1 MTSTTIANLALARL
15 GNSTITD
22 ITEDTEIARACQL
35 LYEPT
40 RKELL
45 RSHRWNFA
53 QKRATLTQLADA
65 PLFGWDHA
73 YQLPSDYMRVCEVN
87 ESEHGDVVLMLSSR
101 DCAIVGCFLC
111 RIGSRR
117 RRLLA
122 GFLLIH
128 EGLLLGRHDGHV
140 SPFVDREGRVQ
151 PEMWPCVP
159 NGDKIFWYSGNSPE
173 FYGQELIDQYIRY
186 VDKYL
191 HQLFP
196 KTQDAKTADAILELF
211 RKAYISSIFI
221 LSNHRL
227 DYGVILIPMGFLD
240 FLNPTRFLD
249 YADSFVPGFEER
261 SSGIVPPPRSA
272 TSGVTTNDALSLASV
287 YRSVSIIATAMKQL
301 GIHVYRDD
309 AEVTPTPLVI
319 RQPDIK
325 VTREVWM
332 EQTIN
337 SMALSGNAYWLI
349 GRNGRGETV
358 NLEVLN
364 PFDVMIQTDDYGN
377 ALYYTYRGTI
387 RYELND
393 LQHLSMMRVPG
404 NVYGL
409 GPIQAAQ
416 KELLN
421 ARDTRD
427 YASVWFTDSGIPN
440 GVLKS
445 DQMLSPDQASAAKDA
460 WNLTAGAKNGVAVLG
475 NGLNYQPMYLN
486 PRDSMFIESQAW
498 NVQQVARLFGVPAN
512 MLLASVDGNSMTYT
526 NMVSR
531 LL

>member
-1 MTSTTIANLALARL
+1 
-15 GNSTITD
+15 
-22 ITEDTEIARACQL
+22 
-35 LYEPT
+35 
-40 RKELL
+40 
-45 RSHRWNFA
+45 
-53 QKRATLTQLADA
+53 
-65 PLFGWDHA
+65 
-73 YQLPSDYMRVCEVN
+73 
-87 ESEHGDVVLMLSSR
+87 
-101 DCAIVGCFLC
+101 
-111 RIGSRR
+111 
-117 RRLLA
+117 
-122 GFLLIH
+122 
-128 EGLLLGRHDGHV
+128 
-140 SPFVDREGRVQ
+140 
-151 PEMWPCVP
+151 
-159 NGDKIFWYSGNSPE
+159 
-173 FYGQELIDQYIRY
+173 
-186 VDKYL
+186 
-191 HQLFP
+191 
-196 KTQDAKTADAILELF
+196 
-211 RKAYISSIFI
+211 
-221 LSNHRL
+221 
-227 DYGVILIPMGFLD
+227 MGFLD

-337 SMALSGNAYWLI
+337 SMALAGNAYWLI

-498 NVQQVARLFGVPAN
+498 NVQQVARLFGIPAN
-512 MLLASVDGNSMTYT
+512 MLMASVDGNSMTYT
-526 NMVSR
+526 NMEQEQMAFVRYTLSQYIVEIESALTHLTTRGTMVKINVDSLLRSDTLTRYQAHAIAIASGWMTVDEVRAIEDLPTVGGDFSAVS
-531 LL
+531 

>member
-1 MTSTTIANLALARL
+1 
-15 GNSTITD
+15 
-22 ITEDTEIARACQL
+22 
-35 LYEPT
+35 
-40 RKELL
+40 
-45 RSHRWNFA
+45 
-53 QKRATLTQLADA
+53 
-65 PLFGWDHA
+65 
-73 YQLPSDYMRVCEVN
+73 
-87 ESEHGDVVLMLSSR
+87 
-101 DCAIVGCFLC
+101 
-111 RIGSRR
+111 
-117 RRLLA
+117 
-122 GFLLIH
+122 
-128 EGLLLGRHDGHV
+128 
-140 SPFVDREGRVQ
+140 
-151 PEMWPCVP
+151 
-159 NGDKIFWYSGNSPE
+159 
-173 FYGQELIDQYIRY
+173 
-186 VDKYL
+186 
-191 HQLFP
+191 
-196 KTQDAKTADAILELF
+196 
-211 RKAYISSIFI
+211 
-221 LSNHRL
+221 
-227 DYGVILIPMGFLD
+227 MGFLD
-240 FLNPTRFLD
+240 FLNPTRYLD

-337 SMALSGNAYWLI
+337 SMALAGNAYWLI

-364 PFDVMIQTDDYGN
+364 PFDMMIQTDDYGN
-377 ALYYTYRGTI
+377 ALHYFYRGTI
-387 RYELND
+387 KYELD
-393 LQHLSMMRVPG
+393 QVQHLCMMRVPG

-427 YASVWFTDSGIPN
+427 YASVWFTDSGVPN

-512 MLLASVDGNSMTYT
+512 MLLAPLEGNSMTYT
-526 NMVSR
+526 NMEQEQMAFVRYTLSQYIVEIESALSHLTTRGTMVKINVDSLLRSDTLTRYQAHAIAIASGWMTVDEVRAIEDLPTVGGDFSAVS
-531 LL
+531 

>member
-1 MTSTTIANLALARL
+1 
-15 GNSTITD
+15 
-22 ITEDTEIARACQL
+22 
-35 LYEPT
+35 
-40 RKELL
+40 
-45 RSHRWNFA
+45 
-53 QKRATLTQLADA
+53 
-65 PLFGWDHA
+65 
-73 YQLPSDYMRVCEVN
+73 
-87 ESEHGDVVLMLSSR
+87 
-101 DCAIVGCFLC
+101 
-111 RIGSRR
+111 
-117 RRLLA
+117 
-122 GFLLIH
+122 
-128 EGLLLGRHDGHV
+128 
-140 SPFVDREGRVQ
+140 
-151 PEMWPCVP
+151 
-159 NGDKIFWYSGNSPE
+159 
-173 FYGQELIDQYIRY
+173 
-186 VDKYL
+186 
-191 HQLFP
+191 
-196 KTQDAKTADAILELF
+196 
-211 RKAYISSIFI
+211 
-221 LSNHRL
+221 
-227 DYGVILIPMGFLD
+227 MGFLD

-337 SMALSGNAYWLI
+337 SMALAGNAYWLI
-349 GRNGRGETV
+349 GRNGRGETI

-364 PFDVMIQTDDYGN
+364 PFDMMIQTDDYGN

-387 RYELND
+387 KYELKD
-393 LQHLSMMRVPG
+393 VQHLAMMRVPG

-445 DQMLSPDQASAAKDA
+445 DQMLSPDQAAAAKDA

-498 NVQQVARLFGVPAN
+498 NVQQVARLFGIPAN
-512 MLLASVDGNSMTYT
+512 MLMASVDGNSMTYT
-526 NMVSR
+526 NMEQEQMAFVRYTLSQYIVEIESALSHLTTRGTMVKINVDSLLRSDTLTRYQAHAIAIASGWMTVDEVRAIEDLPTVGGDFSAVS
-531 LL
+531 

>member
-1 MTSTTIANLALARL
+1 
-15 GNSTITD
+15 
-22 ITEDTEIARACQL
+22 
-35 LYEPT
+35 
-40 RKELL
+40 
-45 RSHRWNFA
+45 
-53 QKRATLTQLADA
+53 
-65 PLFGWDHA
+65 
-73 YQLPSDYMRVCEVN
+73 
-87 ESEHGDVVLMLSSR
+87 
-101 DCAIVGCFLC
+101 
-111 RIGSRR
+111 
-117 RRLLA
+117 
-122 GFLLIH
+122 
-128 EGLLLGRHDGHV
+128 
-140 SPFVDREGRVQ
+140 
-151 PEMWPCVP
+151 
-159 NGDKIFWYSGNSPE
+159 
-173 FYGQELIDQYIRY
+173 
-186 VDKYL
+186 
-191 HQLFP
+191 
-196 KTQDAKTADAILELF
+196 
-211 RKAYISSIFI
+211 
-221 LSNHRL
+221 
-227 DYGVILIPMGFLD
+227 MGFLD
-240 FLNPTRFLD
+240 FLNPTRGFD
-249 YADSFVPGFEER
+249 IADSFVPGFEER
-261 SSGIVPPPRSA
+261 SSGIIPPPRSA

-337 SMALSGNAYWLI
+337 SMALAGNAYWLI
-349 GRNGRGETV
+349 GRNGRGETI

-364 PFDVMIQTDDYGN
+364 PFDMMIQTDDYGN
-377 ALYYTYRGTI
+377 ALYYYYRGTI
-387 RYELND
+387 KYELNEV
-393 LQHLSMMRVPG
+393 QHLSMMRVPG

-486 PRDSMFIESQAW
+486 PRDALFIEAQSF
-498 NVQQVARLFGVPAN
+498 NVQQIARLFGVPAN

-526 NMVSR
+526 NMEQEQMAFVRYTLSQYIVEIESALSHLTTRGTMVKINVDSLLRSDTLTRYQAHKLAIESGWMTIDEVRAIEDMPTIEGDFSAVS
-531 LL
+531 

>member
-1 MTSTTIANLALARL
+1 
-15 GNSTITD
+15 
-22 ITEDTEIARACQL
+22 
-35 LYEPT
+35 
-40 RKELL
+40 
-45 RSHRWNFA
+45 
-53 QKRATLTQLADA
+53 
-65 PLFGWDHA
+65 
-73 YQLPSDYMRVCEVN
+73 
-87 ESEHGDVVLMLSSR
+87 
-101 DCAIVGCFLC
+101 
-111 RIGSRR
+111 
-117 RRLLA
+117 
-122 GFLLIH
+122 
-128 EGLLLGRHDGHV
+128 
-140 SPFVDREGRVQ
+140 
-151 PEMWPCVP
+151 
-159 NGDKIFWYSGNSPE
+159 
-173 FYGQELIDQYIRY
+173 
-186 VDKYL
+186 
-191 HQLFP
+191 
-196 KTQDAKTADAILELF
+196 
-211 RKAYISSIFI
+211 
-221 LSNHRL
+221 
-227 DYGVILIPMGFLD
+227 MGFLD

-261 SSGIVPPPRSA
+261 SSGIIPPPRSA

-309 AEVTPTPLVI
+309 AQVTPTPLVI

-337 SMALSGNAYWLI
+337 SMALAGNAYWLI

-377 ALYYTYRGTI
+377 ALYYVYRGIT

-393 LQHLSMMRVPG
+393 IQHLAMMRVPG

-445 DQMLSPDQASAAKDA
+445 DQMLSPDQAAAAKDA

-498 NVQQVARLFGVPAN
+498 NVQQVARLFGIPAN
-512 MLLASVDGNSMTYT
+512 MLMASVDGNSMTYT
-526 NMVSR
+526 NMEQEQMAFVRYTLSQYIVEIESALTYVTTRGTMVKINVDSLLRSDTLTRYQAHKLAIESGWMTVDEVRAIEDMPTIGGDFSAVS
-531 LL
+531 

>member
-1 MTSTTIANLALARL
+1 
-15 GNSTITD
+15 
-22 ITEDTEIARACQL
+22 
-35 LYEPT
+35 
-40 RKELL
+40 
-45 RSHRWNFA
+45 
-53 QKRATLTQLADA
+53 
-65 PLFGWDHA
+65 
-73 YQLPSDYMRVCEVN
+73 
-87 ESEHGDVVLMLSSR
+87 
-101 DCAIVGCFLC
+101 
-111 RIGSRR
+111 
-117 RRLLA
+117 
-122 GFLLIH
+122 
-128 EGLLLGRHDGHV
+128 
-140 SPFVDREGRVQ
+140 
-151 PEMWPCVP
+151 
-159 NGDKIFWYSGNSPE
+159 
-173 FYGQELIDQYIRY
+173 
-186 VDKYL
+186 
-191 HQLFP
+191 
-196 KTQDAKTADAILELF
+196 
-211 RKAYISSIFI
+211 
-221 LSNHRL
+221 
-227 DYGVILIPMGFLD
+227 MGFLD

-249 YADSFVPGFEER
+249 IADSFVPGFEER
-261 SSGIVPPPRSA
+261 SSGIIPPPRSA

-325 VTREVWM
+325 MTREVWM

-364 PFDVMIQTDDYGN
+364 PFDMMIQTDDYGN
-377 ALYYTYRGTI
+377 ALYYLYRGTVK
-387 RYELND
+387 YELNQV
-393 LQHLSMMRVPG
+393 QHLAMMRVPG

-445 DQMLSPDQASAAKDA
+445 DQMLSPDQAAAAKDA

-475 NGLNYQPMYLN
+475 NGLTYQPMYLN
-486 PRDSMFIESQAW
+486 PKDSMFIESQAW
-498 NVQQVARLFGVPAN
+498 NVQQIARLFGIPAN
-512 MLLASVDGNSMTYT
+512 MLMASVDGNSMTYT
-526 NMVSR
+526 NMEQEQMAFVRYTLSQYIVEIESALSHLTTRGTMVKINVDSLLRSDTLTRYQAHKLAIESGWMTIDEVRAIEDMPTIEGDFSAVS
-531 LL
+531 